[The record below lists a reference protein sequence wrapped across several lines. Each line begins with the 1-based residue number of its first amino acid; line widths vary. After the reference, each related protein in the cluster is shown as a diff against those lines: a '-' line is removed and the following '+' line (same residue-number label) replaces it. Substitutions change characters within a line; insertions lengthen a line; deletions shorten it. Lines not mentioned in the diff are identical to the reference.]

1 MKWLGHIKRVYGGF
15 TRAGAQG
22 AMAYKLNFMGYFL
35 GETLYCFVMYFIWKA
50 VFLASGE
57 STFMG
62 FTMTDMT
69 LYVFLANIVGF
80 LTNTD
85 STQALA
91 EEIREGNIIM
101 RMIKPVNVD
110 LSLLATELG
119 DKIVMTTFIFLP
131 VMVGVE
137 IYRYVVL
144 GYVAFN
150 ILMFLAF
157 VVSVVLSYIL
167 SFYLNLLFGYLAF
180 WLMNIWGFSILKGSI
195 IKFFSGSL
203 IPLAFFPEVVRQV
216 FEQLPFASM
225 VYTPVMIY
233 MGKIQGADLAI
244 ALAKQFV
251 WVLVFIGL
259 AQILWQWAKKRLAVQ
274 GG

>member
-1 MKWLGHIKRVYGGF
+1 MKWIGHVKRVYGGF

-22 AMAYKLNFMGYFL
+22 AMAYKFNFL
-35 GETLYCFVMYFIWKA
+35 GFFIGESLYCFVMYFIWKA
-50 VFLASGE
+50 VFEASGE
-57 STFMG
+57 SIFMG
-62 FTMTDMT
+62 FTITDMT

-85 STQALA
+85 STQMLA

-110 LSLLATELG
+110 MSLLATEIG
-119 DKIVMTTFIFLP
+119 DKVVMSAFIFLP
-131 VMVGVE
+131 VMIGVE
-137 IYRYVVL
+137 IYRYFAL

-150 ILMFLAF
+150 IFMFLGF
-157 VVSVVLSYIL
+157 VVSVILSYIL
-167 SFYLNLLFGYLAF
+167 AFYLNLIFGYLAF

-203 IPLAFFPEVVRQV
+203 IPLAFFPDIVGKI

-233 MGKIQGADLAI
+233 MGKLQGMDLLLAFGKQIIWIIVFIAI
-244 ALAKQFV
+244 AKLI
-251 WVLVFIGL
+251 WR
-259 AQILWQWAKKRLAVQ
+259 WAEKRLAVQ